1 MSKSGGRSKSTSKK
15 AGRVASDP
23 SALKRYVKSEAKL
36 SPNNNMHTR
45 NAKGLSHVPYYTTL
59 WVIFNAPSWTQ
70 VHKRQPIKE
79 L

>member
-1 MSKSGGRSKSTSKK
+1 MGKPK
-15 AGRVASDP
+15 
-23 SALKRYVKSEAKL
+23 VKIRNTEAKL
-36 SPNNNMHTR
+36 SPNNNMKIDDVHPR
-45 NAKGLSHVPYYTTL
+45 NTKGLSHVPYYTTL